1 MPCGVHSLTHSFARS
16 TSTHAV
22 PTRVNA
28 VPGKGKQ
35 GGRTELAS
43 APRGWQP
50 GGWWERDSQARLGGG
65 WPPGSGEGRRP
76 GGGRRALP
84 PHCPTRGAGPHSPQV
99 RCSCPF
105 SPFVLSL
112 DWRKRERT
120 AHPVV
125 ITGQSGGFVKLAF
138 HLGKKKGGATPR
150 RSTSELVQSSGLEI
164 RGAASSGS
172 GSGRPPRAHLRPC
185 CSRWAEASPCFSFS
199 GTVTHPL
206 THKHPPKRHTHVHQT
221 AGGAHS
227 QK

>member
-1 MPCGVHSLTHSFARS
+1 MRCQERESKGAGRSWLPPREAGSL
-16 TSTHAV
+16 V
-22 PTRVNA
+22 GGGNETRRHGWEEGGPRGRGRDEGLAEGAGLSHRTVQR
-28 VPGKGKQ
+28 GGL
-35 GGRTELAS
+35 GRTARRFA
-43 APRGWQP
+43 AP
-50 GGWWERDSQARLGGG
+50 
-65 WPPGSGEGRRP
+65 
-76 GGGRRALP
+76 AL
-84 PHCPTRGAGPHSPQV
+84 
-99 RCSCPF
+99 F

-172 GSGRPPRAHLRPC
+172 GSVRPPRAHLRPC

-206 THKHPPKRHTHVHQT
+206 THKHPPKRHTHIHQT